1 MNYLHLIL
9 TLGLLALPVSAFAE
23 EADSSDEEA
32 DSSDE
37 EAPAEEADTPEEEA
51 PAEEGAAPAAAPAA
65 AEEAAQPEGEG
76 AVEAAAPTEA
86 AEAAPIAAPASFE
99 EDPSGASEEADAVVE
114 PTGPTGPL
122 FNRTSSGYRS
132 LVSAVSFSIG
142 GGQLATLDSGLTAS
156 DSNLR
161 YHQVELGVL
170 LLPRLGLSAS
180 FMVTQGS
187 NFGASGAYEED
198 EESSVSLA
206 VEPGLQSWE
215 VSARLI
221 PTPPYFPI
229 RGYFRAGGGVHLMH
243 VRVKDDS
250 AIGLQGQ
257 RDERGA
263 AGFAVLGLGAEIG
276 SPSGVRGRAIPV
288 TAGLVLEGGARIGGG
303 GDVTAAPSA
312 DLGQLGRLDVGPW
325 YFRAAL
331 KVSFWPSPKVA
342 LRADE
347 S

>member
-9 TLGLLALPVSAFAE
+9 TLGLLALPVSAFADEAAPSEGE
-23 EADSSDEEA
+23 EPAEDSEPSEGEA
-32 DSSDE
+32 PTEDGE
-37 EAPAEEADTPEEEA
+37 APEGEAPAEPKEETPEA
-51 PAEEGAAPAAAPAA
+51 LQIAE
-65 AEEAAQPEGEG
+65 
-76 AVEAAAPTEA
+76 
-86 AEAAPIAAPASFE
+86 PASFE
-99 EDPSGASEEADAVVE
+99 EDVSDAPGAADAVVE

-122 FNRTSSGYRS
+122 FNRSSTGYRS
-132 LVSAVSFSIG
+132 LLSAVSLSVG
-142 GGQLATLDSGLTAS
+142 GGQLAAVDSGLTGS
-156 DSNLR
+156 DSNLH

-180 FMVTQGS
+180 FMVTEGS
-187 NFGASGAYEED
+187 NFGTSGSNEED

-243 VRVKDDS
+243 VRVIDHS

-276 SPSGVRGRAIPV
+276 SPNGVRGRAIPV

-303 GDVTAAPSA
+303 GTVVAAPSA

-331 KVSFWPSPKVA
+331 KVSFWPSPKVDF
-342 LRADE
+342 RADE